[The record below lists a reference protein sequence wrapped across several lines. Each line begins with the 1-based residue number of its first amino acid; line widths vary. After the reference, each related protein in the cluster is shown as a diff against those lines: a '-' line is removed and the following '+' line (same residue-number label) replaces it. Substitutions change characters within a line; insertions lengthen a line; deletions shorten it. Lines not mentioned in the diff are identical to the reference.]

1 MKQNRYI
8 RQTSL
13 KNFGPERQQALK
25 EARVLV
31 VGVGGLGIPVLQYLN
46 SMGVG
51 CLGMVEQDVVEWSNL
66 QRQLLYSESDVGKP
80 KIQVAEEKLREM
92 NSETELICHDTFLT
106 RTNALEIIAD
116 YDLVVDASDNFP
128 TRYLVNDTCV
138 ILNKPF
144 VSGAI
149 YGFEG
154 QVSVFNYKE
163 GPTYRCLFPSL
174 PEKDNI
180 PDCNTNGVLG
190 VIPGI
195 IGSFQ
200 ALETV
205 KVITDMPGVLSGV
218 LMLYNGFDQS
228 IRKVKFPAVAK
239 NKNRTQLET
248 NYEQPVCDSVPEV
261 SFKRMLQEISSDS
274 RKVSLIDVRSTEEF
288 RVNPIDKAR
297 HIPMELLIESV
308 DEFPELETIFF
319 ICQSG
324 KRSKDAVRQ
333 LLPLLPD
340 RKLYSV
346 KGGIDAMKNGLE
358 NVSNRDDSD
367 LA

>member
-13 KNFGPERQQALK
+13 KDFGPDKQQALRQ
-25 EARVLV
+25 ARVLV

-46 SMGVG
+46 AMGVG

-66 QRQLLYSESDVGKP
+66 QRQVLYTESDLGKS

-106 RTNALEIIAD
+106 RTNALEIISD

-128 TRYLVNDTCV
+128 TRYLINDACV

-200 ALETV
+200 ALEAV
-205 KVITDMPGVLSGV
+205 KVITDMPGVLSGI

-228 IRKVKFPAVAK
+228 IRKVKFPAVVK
-239 NKNRTQLET
+239 NKDRTQLES
-248 NYEQPVCDSVPEV
+248 NYNQPVCDSIPEV
-261 SFKRMLQEISSDS
+261 SFKRMLQEISRDS
-274 RKVSLIDVRSTEEF
+274 PKISLIDVRSTEEL
-288 RVNPIDKAR
+288 RMNPIEKAK
-297 HIPMELLIESV
+297 HIPMQLLADSV
-308 DEFPELETIFF
+308 DEFTDHQTIFF

-324 KRSKDAVRQ
+324 KRSKDAVRK

-340 RKLYSV
+340 RNLYSV
-346 KGGIDAMKNGLE
+346 KGGIEAMKNGLE
-358 NVSNRDDSD
+358 NITKRDESD
-367 LA
+367 LP